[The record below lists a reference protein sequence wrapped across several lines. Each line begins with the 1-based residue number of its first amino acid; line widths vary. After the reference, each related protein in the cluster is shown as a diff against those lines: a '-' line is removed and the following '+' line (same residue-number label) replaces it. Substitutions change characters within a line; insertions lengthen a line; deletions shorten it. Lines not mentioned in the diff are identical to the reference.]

1 MTTFDLLMNLV
12 WLWLAGCFGLWVWII
27 SKWLRFEIKD
37 RRDQR
42 DSELQST
49 KVFPCRRE
57 TAGLDT
63 QLGNLRGIRNGR
75 DYRSLQ
81 RLVGTED
88 HPTKVKND

>member
-1 MTTFDLLMNLV
+1 MTTFDLCMIP
-12 WLWLAGCFGLWVWII
+12 VWIWI
-27 SKWLRFEIKD
+27 ASCLALWIWLMSGWICFEIKD

-49 KVFPCRRE
+49 RVFPYRRE

-63 QLGNLRGIRNGR
+63 QLAKLRGIGHVR

-81 RLVGTED
+81 CLNVTED
-88 HPTKVKND
+88 YIPKGDK

>member
-1 MTTFDLLMNLV
+1 MTTFDLCMIPV
-12 WLWLAGCFGLWVWII
+12 WLWVASCLAMWI
-27 SKWLRFEIKD
+27 WLMSGWICFEIKD

-49 KVFPCRRE
+49 QVFPYRRE

-63 QLGNLRGIRNGR
+63 QLRELRGIQHGR

-81 RLVGTED
+81 CLIGTED

>member
-63 QLGNLRGIRNGR
+63 QLREPPRYPEWPRLPESSTLDR
-75 DYRSLQ
+75 D
-81 RLVGTED
+81 
-88 HPTKVKND
+88 

>member
-1 MTTFDLLMNLV
+1 MTTFELCMIPVWV
-12 WLWLAGCFGLWVWII
+12 WLAICFSLWVWII
-27 SKWLRFEIKD
+27 SKWLRFEIQD

-49 KVFPCRRE
+49 RVFPYQRE

-63 QLGNLRGIRNGR
+63 QLGKLRDIRVDR

-81 RLVGTED
+81 HLNVTED
-88 HPTKVKND
+88 YQQ